1 MFSPR
6 FYFTICTFCAI
17 FCTTNISGLSAQSEN
32 KSFLITKNLSILN
45 AIVREL
51 ELNYVDSL
59 EYDKFFNES
68 IDGMLEK
75 LDPYTTYFPESE
87 TEQLTF
93 MTKGEYVGIGAI
105 ISKKGDDVCI
115 AELYEGK
122 PAQKANLRV
131 GDVIVEINGIK
142 IKGLSTEIASSY
154 LKGPVN
160 SSVKIKVLR
169 DGKVLVKEFLR
180 EKIQINPVEY
190 FEVVA
195 PRVGYI
201 KLGEFTDK
209 SAFEFKKSLLEMTSS
224 DSIES
229 LIVDL
234 RNNGGG
240 IVDEAV
246 KILGLFL
253 PKSTLVAFTKGKNK
267 QSDRMYKTPLEP
279 LFPKMRIAVLTNRL
293 SASASEILAG
303 AFQDLDKGVIVGERT
318 YGKGL
323 VQSVNPIP
331 FNGNLKITIAK
342 YYIPSGRCIQAY
354 NYSRREEDGSVARI
368 PDSLT
373 KEFKTVNGRIV
384 RDGGGVLP
392 DTLIKLDKQLNI
404 AHYLYIQNQYSEF
417 ANDFVKNH
425 NQIDSPDKFELDQQT
440 FNDFVSFITKSKFTY
455 VSQTQKLFNDFLE
468 SAKVEG
474 CDKLAT
480 TEIEALKVK
489 LALNIPQSM
498 EAHASKIKEYLSVEI
513 IKRYFYQ
520 KGTIEYFMDKDKEIG
535 LAKSILQN
543 KLLYDKILHVK

>member
-45 AIVREL
+45 AIVSEL

-229 LIVDL
+229 LIIDL

-489 LALNIPQSM
+489 LALNIHQSM